1 MNGQHYKAI
10 LFDLDGT
17 LTDPQIGITRSVAYA
32 LKRFGIFV
40 DDIET
45 LIPFIGPPLPN
56 SFKKYYQFNDN
67 KARQA
72 VVHFRE
78 RFAEKGLLENR
89 MYSSVP
95 ELLDSLHSVG
105 KKLVLATSKATVFA
119 QRILDHFDIGKYFHF
134 VAGSNYDLTRIE
146 KSEIIEYAM
155 SHVQGY
161 LPEEIVMVGDHVDDI
176 LGAYKNRIDSIAVF
190 YGYGKRLDLERAR
203 PTHSV
208 CSVEELKILLAT

>member
-1 MNGQHYKAI
+1 MNGQRYKAI

-40 DDIET
+40 DDLET

-56 SFKKYYQFNDN
+56 SFKKYYQFDDN
-67 KARQA
+67 KAKQA
-72 VVHFRE
+72 IVYFRE
-78 RFAEKGLLENR
+78 RFAEKGLFENR
-89 MYSSVP
+89 MYSRVP
-95 ELLDSLHSVG
+95 ELLDNLHSVG

-119 QRILDHFDIGKYFHF
+119 QRILDYFDIGKYFHF

-155 SHVQGY
+155 SHLQDY
-161 LPEEIVMVGDHVDDI
+161 SPEEIVMVGDHADDI
-176 LGAYKNRIDSIAVF
+176 LGAHKNRIDSIAVF

-203 PTHSV
+203 PTHFV
-208 CSVEELKILLAT
+208 CSVEELKMFLAT